1 MPAQQPDGDLLVG
14 YDTVHAFLVR
24 LGMPE
29 HVDLYYLRRTR
40 RWPIG
45 NTGGRCTGGG
55 KLIASKR
62 QLTEYVNEITSGSP
76 LGRNLL
82 ASKLRI
88 GRLSAWQ
95 NWIFN
100 RPNASGPD
108 SALCRFGTGQR
119 AVFDR
124 KRV

>member
-88 GRLSAWQ
+88 GRHAKKTAIAQSK
-95 NWIFN
+95 
-100 RPNASGPD
+100 R
-108 SALCRFGTGQR
+108 R
-119 AVFDR
+119 AAHVNQLPAE
-124 KRV
+124 